1 LITQIQ
7 TRPRLHDQVSVAI
20 ILLAAGR
27 ASHMGVGGPHKL
39 LAEFAGVP
47 LVRRSAERAVSSGA
61 DSVTVVNGYR
71 HEEIEAALAGL
82 DLDLAH
88 NPDFASGM
96 ASSPKPAV
104 QTAFW

>member
-1 LITQIQ
+1 
-7 TRPRLHDQVSVAI
+7 
-20 ILLAAGR
+20 
-27 ASHMGVGGPHKL
+27 
-39 LAEFAGVP
+39 
-47 LVRRSAERAVSSGA
+47 
-61 DSVTVVNGYR
+61 VTVVNGYR